1 MKQTKIAFT
10 YYWTLDERDEDMC
23 IIRIYCLDK
32 NNKNIVLI
40 IDNFT
45 PYIYLEL
52 PTQNLHGNINWTTT
66 KAQNLIDQINENV
79 GYCKPLK
86 SNFIYKKKLYYC
98 NYDYSTKK
106 EKVFPYL
113 LLTFQSK
120 KHMKSFKYIAERQYY
135 VPGFGKVRGK
145 VHEMDA
151 SPILQFVCHRKI
163 TTAGWIKFKG
173 KPVHPDSMITLCDEE
188 YKVNWKDVVY
198 EGGDILPN
206 PLILSMDIEVN
217 STNPNRMPR
226 PEIPGDKVFQI
237 SCILNREGEKDYRK
251 YILTLGD
258 PDQKITG
265 QDVKIIK
272 FKTES
277 DLLLGYSKFIR
288 EHRPNIVTG
297 YNILGFDMEYMI
309 ERAKFNL
316 ILSQFDVCGFPKY
329 LHAEQR
335 VIKWSSSAYKNQ
347 EFQFL
352 DGEGILYVDLL
363 PLIKRDF
370 KFNNYKLKTVSEFFI
385 GETKDPLTAK
395 DIFQCYRMGMKN
407 DEDGKKALGCVSKY
421 CVQDSLLVTKL
432 FDILRTWVGLSE
444 MAKVCNV
451 PIFYL
456 YTQGQ
461 QIKVYSQV
469 YKKCMY
475 ENRVVE
481 KDGYIPNENEKY
493 QGAYVFQPEPGL
505 YDIVVPF
512 DFSSLYPTTIIAYNI
527 DYSTLVPEDSDI
539 PDSKCH
545 VIEWEDDNDSSIH
558 HRYRFVKHPQGVVP
572 NLLQNLLEARKKTKK
587 VMKDKKAELKKLTSK
602 DTKKKYELEQLINI
616 LDKRQL
622 AFKVSCNSMYG
633 AMGVK
638 RGYLPFMPGA
648 MCTTA
653 QGRKSLIHASENLQA
668 THNAHLVYGDSVTG
682 DTPVLVR
689 NGDFIGYVN
698 IEDITKE
705 FVTYRET
712 KEFHE
717 PKNLEVWSDLGWTKI
732 KKVIRHKT
740 QKKLYEVLT
749 HTGVVTVTED
759 HSLLRPDGT
768 ELTANDIKVGET
780 KLMIKK
786 LPTLP
791 EKDYYINNN
800 LVTPQV
806 AYSLGAFYADG
817 SCGEYNCKSGL
828 KRTWAI
834 NKKNVEFLNNCIDSI
849 SSFFPNVTFKI
860 LDTMESS
867 HVYKLVAQGNV
878 KTIVASFRKEF
889 YNKDKFKTVP
899 QGILSAPFEVRK
911 SFFEGYYDGDGDKD
925 TNGYCR
931 FDTKGKIGAAGL
943 YLLVSSLGYSASVNM
958 RKDKRNIYR
967 ITCTKNN
974 QRKSPDIVKKIL
986 PIDISEDTYVYD
998 FETENHHF
1006 SAGIGQLVVHNTDLI
1021 WVGTGGVKSVLPPS
1035 LYIEEARH
1043 LVAGTPLEH

>member
-32 NNKNIVLI
+32 NNKTIVLI

-52 PTQNLHGNINWTTT
+52 PTQNLNGNINWTTS

-86 SNFIYKKKLYYC
+86 SNIIYKKKLYYC
-98 NYDYSTKK
+98 NYDYSAKK

-173 KPVHPDSMITLCDEE
+173 KLVHSDSMITLCDEE

-198 EGGDILPN
+198 EGGDILPK

-226 PEIPGDKVFQI
+226 PEVPGDKVFQI
-237 SCILNREGEKDYRK
+237 SCILNREGSKDYRK

-265 QDVKIIK
+265 EDVKIIK

-277 DLLLGYSKFIR
+277 DLLMGYSKFVR
-288 EHRPNIVTG
+288 EHHPNIVTG
-297 YNILGFDMEYMI
+297 YNILGFDIEYMI

-316 ILSQFDVCGFPKY
+316 ILSQFDICGFPKY
-329 LHAEQR
+329 LHAEQKN
-335 VIKWSSSAYKNQ
+335 IKWSSSAYGNQ

-352 DGEGILYVDLL
+352 DGEGILHVDLL
-363 PLIKRDF
+363 PLVKRDF
-370 KFNNYKLKTVSEFFI
+370 KLDNYKLKTVSEYFI

-407 DEDGKKALGCVSKY
+407 DKDGKKALGCVSKY
-421 CVQDSLLVTKL
+421 CVQDSILVTKL
-432 FDILRTWVGLSE
+432 FDILQIWVGLSE

-481 KDGYIPNENEKY
+481 KDGYIPGENEKY

-539 PDSKCH
+539 PDNKCH
-545 VIEWEDDNDSSIH
+545 VIEWTQCHGCVHDKTVRKTKIKESDIVCNVH

-587 VMKDKKAELKKLTSK
+587 EMKDKKAELKKLTSK
-602 DTKKKYELEQLINI
+602 DTTKKYELEQIINI

-622 AFKVSCNSMYG
+622 AFKVSCNSVYG

-653 QGRKSLIHASENLQA
+653 QGRASLINASENLQA
-668 THNAHLVYGDSVTG
+668 THNAHLVYGDTDSNYVQFKGITNATELWDHCLSVENEISKLFPPPMFMAFEEVIYWQFLILTKKRYMYKSCGRDGIVNQKIGKKGVLLARRDNSLFIRNIYEETVEMIFQKIKWEDILYILLQRFNELCCGKFEMKNFVVSKSVG
-682 DTPVLVR
+682 DVNDYKIRELTDDPKKRAKRLKELNCTEAEYKTKALPAHVQLAEKMRKRGQRVDAGSRLEYLVTTNNGIKAKLFDKLENPDYFKEHNSVL
-689 NGDFIGYVN
+689 N
-698 IEDITKE
+698 IE
-705 FVTYRET
+705 YLYYL
-712 KEFHE
+712 
-717 PKNLEVWSDLGWTKI
+717 NLLSN
-732 KKVIRHKT
+732 
-740 QKKLYEVLT
+740 
-749 HTGVVTVTED
+749 
-759 HSLLRPDGT
+759 SLDQ
-768 ELTANDIKVGET
+768 I
-780 KLMIKK
+780 
-786 LPTLP
+786 
-791 EKDYYINNN
+791 
-800 LVTPQV
+800 
-806 AYSLGAFYADG
+806 
-817 SCGEYNCKSGL
+817 
-828 KRTWAI
+828 
-834 NKKNVEFLNNCIDSI
+834 LNI
-849 SSFFPNVTFKI
+849 
-860 LDTMESS
+860 
-867 HVYKLVAQGNV
+867 VYK
-878 KTIVASFRKEF
+878 
-889 YNKDKFKTVP
+889 KDKFT
-899 QGILSAPFEVRK
+899 L
-911 SFFEGYYDGDGDKD
+911 
-925 TNGYCR
+925 
-931 FDTKGKIGAAGL
+931 
-943 YLLVSSLGYSASVNM
+943 
-958 RKDKRNIYR
+958 
-967 ITCTKNN
+967 N
-974 QRKSPDIVKKIL
+974 QYKLRVKKQSICKQIEEMFA
-986 PIDISEDTYVYD
+986 PKIIFDNEIDIE
-998 FETENHHF
+998 
-1006 SAGIGQLVVHNTDLI
+1006 II
-1021 WVGTGGVKSVLPPS
+1021 
-1035 LYIEEARH
+1035 
-1043 LVAGTPLEH
+1043 LE